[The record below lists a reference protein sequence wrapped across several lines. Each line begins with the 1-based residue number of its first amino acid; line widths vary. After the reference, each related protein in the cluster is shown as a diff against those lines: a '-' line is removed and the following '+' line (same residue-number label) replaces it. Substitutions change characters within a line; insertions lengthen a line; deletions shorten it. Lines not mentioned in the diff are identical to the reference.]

1 MKSRLIIQ
9 LGNKLCFW
17 GSPEKGEIVFSD
29 EVATEKAI
37 EWNLDGDENNN
48 IESTA
53 KDIRKEILDH
63 PKTFTKWPPS
73 IDELY
78 TSEVR
83 IPPKLEKLLINI
95 FSSKGKTTNRL
106 SRLEQSIG
114 QELIY
119 HTTRG
124 TNRQLKHV
132 QLGKNVK
139 QVWIANYSKIFVILP
154 TCVECMKT

>member
-63 PKTFTKWPPS
+63 PKTFTK
-73 IDELY
+73 
-78 TSEVR
+78 
-83 IPPKLEKLLINI
+83 
-95 FSSKGKTTNRL
+95 
-106 SRLEQSIG
+106 
-114 QELIY
+114 
-119 HTTRG
+119 
-124 TNRQLKHV
+124 
-132 QLGKNVK
+132 
-139 QVWIANYSKIFVILP
+139 
-154 TCVECMKT
+154 

>member
-1 MKSRLIIQ
+1 M
-9 LGNKLCFW
+9 
-17 GSPEKGEIVFSD
+17 
-29 EVATEKAI
+29 
-37 EWNLDGDENNN
+37 
-48 IESTA
+48 
-53 KDIRKEILDH
+53 
-63 PKTFTKWPPS
+63 
-73 IDELY
+73 
-78 TSEVR
+78 R